1 MSPLSNFAPNE
12 QILGINKQLPVDPG
26 RWRCG
31 IRALFGR
38 RQIISRDL
46 AVPWPPELLAATVVA
61 ATAHRVRL
69 HTAHRGRCRG
79 GGNDA
84 VWVRELAGAGQ
95 PRHQHKQPP
104 GAPKQ
109 PGSQSGWPALI
120 EVQGAIGNQRTESTP
135 KSEVPLALNLFSAA
149 AWAGQKN
156 RDVFS
161 GKQSRK
167 YIQNALQRTNRHS
180 AAISL
185 AQTSTLPKNGPRQQR
200 KSHGNGTKC
209 SKKKTELGA
218 AALKSRR
225 LERERKK
232 ITTNHDRSQPS
243 RNPNPRGRGCDLAWG
258 RRQSSRGGRGKVW
271 GREGIGAS
279 TSTTARG
286 QPFID
291 ARLQQSRSKA
301 SGAEGG
307 AVGWCFGMPPRGRTT
322 KCALAPQENISRE
335 HRTP

>member
-1 MSPLSNFAPNE
+1 MFSQEN
-12 QILGINKQLPVDPG
+12 
-26 RWRCG
+26 
-31 IRALFGR
+31 RAENTSKTR
-38 RQIISRDL
+38 S
-46 AVPWPPELLAATVVA
+46 
-61 ATAHRVRL
+61 
-69 HTAHRGRCRG
+69 
-79 GGNDA
+79 
-84 VWVRELAGAGQ
+84 RELIVIV
-95 PRHQHKQPP
+95 PRFLLLKQ
-104 GAPKQ
+104 AP
-109 PGSQSGWPALI
+109 SQKMAPDNR
-120 EVQGAIGNQRTESTP
+120 ENHTEMGRN
-135 KSEVPLALNLFSAA
+135 VP
-149 AWAGQKN
+149 
-156 RDVFS
+156 
-161 GKQSRK
+161 
-167 YIQNALQRTNRHS
+167 
-180 AAISL
+180 
-185 AQTSTLPKNGPRQQR
+185 
-200 KSHGNGTKC
+200 
-209 SKKKTELGA
+209 KKKTELGA

-322 KCALAPQENISRE
+322 ECALAPQENISRE